1 VKRGDGSFWVPGIV
15 VGQKINGKTAPDY
28 KIQLPHETLDGVS
41 ASRIRRH
48 FGPGGTVEMYR
59 GSAEGWVPAM
69 IKEQVGKVEYPAP
82 LSQNSPH
89 PPEREESPVLDAPH
103 AWVNVLIVEQ
113 MQHGSPAPEYVPLW
127 LLRQPT
133 AKPDQ
138 YDNNG
143 ATSWLGAASWLVS
156 RRNGSDTLGTEEESV
171 GIAGS
176 SQWAQRT
183 ATTQRR
189 VFQS

>member
-143 ATSWLGAASWLVS
+143 ATSWLVS